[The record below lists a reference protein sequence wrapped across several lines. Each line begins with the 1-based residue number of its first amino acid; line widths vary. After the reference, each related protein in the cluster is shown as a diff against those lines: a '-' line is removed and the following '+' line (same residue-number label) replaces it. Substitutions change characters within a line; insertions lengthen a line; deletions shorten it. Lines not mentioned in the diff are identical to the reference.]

1 MKRFLLATT
10 VLATAAL
17 AMSAQAQEN
26 QIKIGVLNDQST
38 SFSALGGTEVVR
50 AVELAIED
58 AGGEALGNPIELV
71 SADHQ
76 NKPDVGLAIAREWL
90 EQDNVDAIADMA
102 NSAISLG
109 VNTLIGEKGKVGLFV
124 SPLTDRPTEADCNG
138 HVVAWA
144 YDAYSTVGTTVKALL
159 EGGGKKFFILSPDYE
174 AGKVQEA
181 WVETAVTDGGGEIMG
196 KIRAPLGTTDFSSYL
211 LQAQS
216 SRAKIVG
223 LANAGGDTT
232 NAVKQAAEFGIVQGG
247 QKLASLL
254 LFINDVHS
262 LGLKVANGL
271 QMTETFYWD
280 LNDATRGFSKRF
292 SERSKNHVMPSMVQ
306 AGDYSAVTHYLKALV
321 ALGGNPHDGA
331 KVVAKMKEMPTDD
344 PIFGKGS
351 IRADGRKIHPAY
363 LFEVKKPEESKGPWD
378 YYKLISTIPAEEA
391 FRPLAESE
399 CPLVKK

>member
-181 WVETAVTDGGGEIMG
+181 WVETAVTEGGGEIMG

-216 SRAKIVG
+216 SGAEAIIMNLSG
-223 LANAGGDTT
+223 PELINAL
-232 NAVKQAAEFGIVQGG
+232 KQVQEFGIIEAGQNIAVTFLHQSDARAIGAEALQG
-247 QKLASLL
+247 
-254 LFINDVHS
+254 V
-262 LGLKVANGL
+262 
-271 QMTETFYWD
+271 
-280 LNDATRGFSKRF
+280 RF
-292 SERSKNHVMPSMVQ
+292 SAPWFWNKDEASRAFGNRMKEITGNAPGWIA
-306 AGDYSAVTHYLKALV
+306 AGTYSAVSTYIKAVKEAGTDDADAVLKQMRDMEIADFFVQNGELYPNGRLIHDMYLLEVKAPGEIEEGDDFFKLV
-321 ALGGNPHDGA
+321 AT
-331 KVVAKMKEMPTDD
+331 V
-344 PIFGKGS
+344 
-351 IRADGRKIHPAY
+351 PA
-363 LFEVKKPEESKGPWD
+363 
-378 YYKLISTIPAEEA
+378 AEA
-391 FRPLAESE
+391 FRPYSATTCKLHG
-399 CPLVKK
+399 